1 MNNGIPSMVES
12 YISYKHSLGFQIT
25 SESVV
30 LRSFARYVQESGYTG
45 SFTRNIAFQWC
56 EKGPD
61 PSIVTKG
68 RRFEAL
74 KGFADY
80 VNSFDQESESLPVLP
95 YGNPHKRTRP
105 HIYSLDET
113 CLLMEKCD
121 DLYSPDGMRALTIK
135 TAIGLLWSTGMR
147 TSELVNLSLSD
158 VDFKNNIIMIRSSK
172 FNRDRIIPVSPD
184 VSFHLNDYRK
194 RIESFSVDSRKSPV
208 FFLTTGG
215 KPLKRSAFEYAFQ
228 KIRDV
233 IDVSDSGYEHA
244 RLYDFR
250 HSFATRTI
258 RTWLVNGE
266 DVNAKL
272 FLLST
277 YMGHIH
283 PEDTYWY
290 ISSTPELLEL
300 ASGRYEEI
308 FGGGIDDQK

>member
-1 MNNGIPSMVES
+1 MNNSIPSLVES
-12 YISYKHSLGFQIT
+12 YISYKKSLGFQIT
-25 SESVV
+25 SESVL
-30 LRSFARYVQESGYTG
+30 LRSFVRYAQESGYTG
-45 SFTRNIAFQWC
+45 PLTRDFAFQWC
-56 EKGPD
+56 ERGTD
-61 PSIVTKG
+61 PSMVTKG

-80 VNSFDQESESLPVLP
+80 ANAFDQESETLPVRP
-95 YGNPHKRTRP
+95 YGNPHKRIRP

-113 CLLMEKCD
+113 ILLMEKCAE
-121 DLYSPDGMRALTIK
+121 LYSPDGIRALTIK

-147 TSELVNLSLSD
+147 TSELINLSLSD
-158 VDFKNNIIMIRSSK
+158 VDFKNDLIMIRCSK
-172 FNRDRIIPVSPD
+172 FNRDRIIPVSSD
-184 VSFHLNDYRK
+184 VSFHLNDYRQ
-194 RIESFSVDSRKSPV
+194 RIESISADFRKSPV

-215 KPLKRSAFEYAFQ
+215 KPLKRNAFEYAFQ

-233 IDVSDSGYEHA
+233 IDVSDSGYKHA

-250 HSFATRTI
+250 HTFATRTI

-308 FGGGIDDQK
+308 FGGGTDDQK